1 MTRILLIYRFLLP
14 VSLIFMAG
22 CSTLSYYGHLAG
34 GQMRV
39 LSGRQPIEAVI
50 AGAHTDE
57 ELKRRLE
64 LVLAIREFAET
75 QLHLPVENQFIYYV
89 DHGRPVTVWNV
100 YAAPEFSVIPVTWRF
115 PIVGRAMYKGFFDE
129 NRARRFAEKLEKE
142 GYDVHLSGS
151 GGFSTLGWFSD
162 PIFQNVLNR
171 GDEYIAAYIFHELA
185 HKVVYISGDTPFN
198 EGFAVAVEQEGVR
211 RWLKSR
217 QEEHLFEHYLQR
229 LRRQTE
235 FAELVL
241 NTRNALA
248 ALYDTPFESIED
260 ARHRKALAFT
270 EMYFEYKHLREMWH
284 GCTGYDYWFASPIN
298 NARFIPFGAYYDHVP
313 AFTNM
318 IRAAGGDM
326 ERFFVMAGKLSIKPR
341 EERDRILNGYSLMTT
356 AGAAEA
362 EEAPAS
368 AASPGA

>member
-1 MTRILLIYRFLLP
+1 
-14 VSLIFMAG
+14 
-22 CSTLSYYGHLAG
+22 
-34 GQMRV
+34 MR
-39 LSGRQPIEAVI
+39 LFSGRQPIEAVI
-50 AGAHTDE
+50 EGAHIDE

-64 LVLAIREFAET
+64 LVLAVREFAET
-75 QLHLPVENQFIYYV
+75 QLHLPAENQFIYYV

-100 YAAPEFSVIPVTWRF
+100 YAAPEFSITPVTWRF
-115 PIVGRAMYKGFFDE
+115 PVVGRTMYKGFFDE
-129 NRARRFAEKLEKE
+129 NRAWRFAEKLEKE

-171 GDEYIAAYIFHELA
+171 SDEYIAGYIFHELA
-185 HKVVYISGDTPFN
+185 HKVLYISGDTPFN

-229 LRRQTE
+229 LRRQVE

-260 ARHRKALAFT
+260 VRHRKALVFSG
-270 EMYFEYKHLREMWH
+270 MYSEYKHLREMWN
-284 GCTGYDYWFASPIN
+284 GCSGYDYWFASPIN

-326 ERFFVMAGKLSIKPR
+326 KRFFAMAGKLSKKSR

-356 AGAAEA
+356 AGAGEA

-368 AASPGA
+368 AVSPGA